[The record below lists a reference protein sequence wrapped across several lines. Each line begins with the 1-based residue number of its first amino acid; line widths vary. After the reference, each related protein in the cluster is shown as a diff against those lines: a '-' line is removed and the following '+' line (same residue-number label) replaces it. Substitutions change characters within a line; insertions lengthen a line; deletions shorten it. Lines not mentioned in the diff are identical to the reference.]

1 MTMITQ
7 VEAAT
12 VATIL
17 ETLRAELRAQRTTS
31 PETGTAL
38 SAIERELQH
47 CAEQLEIT
55 RVVSAHWPL
64 EGKNLYERGW
74 VLVHKV
80 VRRYLRWYI
89 NPIVEQQNGFNA
101 VAARALS
108 LLIEA
113 NAELRDQ
120 LAEVRRQ
127 RDVRPPGAAP
137 SGSLQPGPES
147 SGSANFP
154 SAPPGPALRPL
165 ITALAGQQ
173 MVRAH
178 WDLDGATPFTKAKAL
193 AKQGLRQYL
202 RWMLNPIVE
211 QQNAANAALAGA
223 VPHLLAADAEL
234 RANLMS
240 CKR

>member
-1 MTMITQ
+1 M
-7 VEAAT
+7 
-12 VATIL
+12 
-17 ETLRAELRAQRTTS
+17 R
-31 PETGTAL
+31 
-38 SAIERELQH
+38 H
-47 CAEQLEIT
+47 
-55 RVVSAHWPL
+55 
-64 EGKNLYERGW
+64 RGR
-74 VLVHKV
+74 KT
-80 VRRYLRWYI
+80 
-89 NPIVEQQNGFNA
+89 